1 MNRTFV
7 LPNSLANL
15 RIKWIQLK
23 KSLQPTTVQGPDVQY
38 HVVEGKIYSKDLK
51 NGMTLPSVEG
61 TPIRINIYNVRKHED
76 PRVTLLDK

>member
-1 MNRTFV
+1 MNSAKKEVFSHTLFIVFKV
-7 LPNSLANL
+7 LM
-15 RIKWIQLK
+15 
-23 KSLQPTTVQGPDVQY
+23 Y